1 MFIKKLWRGEYSLLK
16 TYWIFNVLIGNVVLG
31 NILSFIDPFKN
42 AYVYFIGLGS
52 YLLYMLI
59 AVVGLWRSASLY
71 DGNELWKILAKVSV
85 VIGVLFFLFFSF
97 KVLSE
102 TKIDSF
108 QKSVMLRSECQINQL
123 KEAGSG
129 LEMAIM
135 IKSIPYCQ
143 KITRASMVNALGGD
157 VQKLENQ
164 IKEENLD
171 PLSVEVVLVKALVRE
186 KRFSPIDK
194 YKSVSECQVK
204 ELQKLKNVKEQNV
217 YVKLID
223 EYCDQYIA
231 ISGSIKLSYDL
242 GGAVDAGY
250 TYKEIASYIDQNK

>member
-1 MFIKKLWRGEYSLLK
+1 MIIKKLWRGEYSLLK
-16 TYWIFNVLIGNVVLG
+16 TYWIFNVLIGNVALG
-31 NILSFIDPFKN
+31 NILSLIDPIKN
-42 AYVYFIGLGS
+42 AYVFFIGLGL
-52 YLLYMLI
+52 YLLYMFLAI
-59 AVVGLWRSASLY
+59 VGLWRSASLY

-102 TKIDSF
+102 IKIDSF
-108 QKSVMLRSECQINQL
+108 QKSVVLRSECQINQL
-123 KEAGSG
+123 KESGSG
-129 LEMAIM
+129 VELAIM

-143 KITRASMVNALGGD
+143 KITRASMVSALGGD
-157 VQKLENQ
+157 IQKLETQ

-171 PLSVEVVLVKALVRE
+171 PLNVEIALVKALVRE
-186 KRFSPIDK
+186 KRFFPTDK
-194 YKSVSECQVK
+194 YRSVSECQVK

-231 ISGSIKLSYDL
+231 ISGSIKLPYDL
-242 GGAVDAGY
+242 SGAIDAGY
-250 TYKEIASYIDQNK
+250 TYKEIANYIDKNK